1 VPGRLRVLSGGDVV
15 RALGRF
21 GFHPIRQSGSHVKL
35 RREGPAGE
43 RQTLH
48 IPLHPELRPGT
59 LRAIFRQ
66 ASQYVPPDDL
76 RAYFF
81 SD

>member
-1 VPGRLRVLSGGDVV
+1 MPGRLRPLGGSEVA
-15 RALGRF
+15 RILRQF
-21 GFHPIRQSGSHVKL
+21 GFEQVGQQGSHVKL
-35 RREGPAGE
+35 RRLTPGGE

-48 IPLHPELRPGT
+48 IPLHRELRPGT

-66 ASQYVPPDDL
+66 ASRYVPEHAL
-76 RAYFF
+76 RPCFF

>member
-1 VPGRLRVLSGGDVV
+1 MPGSLRTLSGADVV

-21 GFHPIRQSGSHVKL
+21 GFEQVKQSSSHVKL
-35 RREGPAGE
+35 RREGPNGE

-48 IPLHPELRPGT
+48 IPLHREMKAGT

-66 ASQYVPPDDL
+66 ASEYVPAAKL
-76 RAYFF
+76 RPHFF

>member
-1 VPGRLRVLSGGDVV
+1 VPGSLKALSGADVV
-15 RALGRF
+15 RALARF
-21 GFHPIRQSGSHVKL
+21 GFEQVKQSGSHVKL

-48 IPLHPELRPGT
+48 VPLHRQMKAGT

-66 ASQYVPPDDL
+66 ASEYVPAAEL
-76 RAYFF
+76 RPYFF